1 MKYIILG
8 LISLK
13 SMSGYE
19 LSKFIENNLSLICS
33 SSAGS
38 IQTALKKLLEL
49 DLIKFDEIIENG
61 VLKKYYH
68 ITEKGKN
75 EFLDWLKNPM
85 QTEKVKNMEL
95 SKLFFLGF
103 SDKNSR
109 VESIENYIEQLNK
122 VKESL
127 KIIES
132 EMIVLKE
139 VALREI
145 EDENSIEI
153 LTYQLY
159 TLKYGIDSVEFEIKW
174 YTDLLRQMEA

>member
-1 MKYIILG
+1 MKFIILG

-19 LSKFIENNLSLICS
+19 LGKFIENNLALICS

-49 DLIKFDEIIENG
+49 EMIKYDEIVENG
-61 VLKKYYH
+61 KLKKYYS
-68 ITEKGKN
+68 ITNKGKE
-75 EFLDWLKNPM
+75 EFSNWLKNPM
-85 QTEKVKNMEL
+85 QVEKVKNMEL

-109 VESIENYIEQLNK
+109 VKSVENYIEQLNI

-132 EMIVLKE
+132 EMIALKE

-159 TLKYGIDSVEFEIKW
+159 TLKYGVDSVEFEIKW
-174 YTDLLRQMEA
+174 YTDLLREMEA

>member
-19 LSKFIENNLSLICS
+19 LGKFIENNLALICS

-49 DLIKFDEIIENG
+49 EMIKYDEIVENG
-61 VLKKYYH
+61 KLKKYYF
-68 ITEKGKN
+68 ITNKGKQ
-75 EFLDWLKNPM
+75 EFSNWLKNPM
-85 QTEKVKNMEL
+85 QVEKVKNMEL

-132 EMIVLKE
+132 EMIALKE